1 MLINSTTQGG
11 IYFVG
16 PELDLPI
23 SLRSKLLKIAKS
35 FNWFFSHR
43 ELPHCISSPPSSV
56 VLPDQ
61 IYFFPPERD
70 KEMKI
75 NDKISSQT
83 IKQNEG
89 RTHGANQIN
98 LFLKS
103 NPFPALAPHALS
115 CSLADYSY
123 TLSPPSLF
131 LFFLS
136 ATCMKHLLRS
146 KEN

>member
-1 MLINSTTQGG
+1 MLINSTTQGS
-11 IYFVG
+11 IYFVW

-23 SLRSKLLKIAKS
+23 SIWWKPLKILLQKIS
-35 FNWFFSHR
+35 QPSIDSCPTDNSHIVF
-43 ELPHCISSPPSSV
+43 PAPPLST

-75 NDKISSQT
+75 NDKISSQS
-83 IKQNEG
+83 IKQNEQ

-103 NPFPALAPHALS
+103 KNPFPALAPHVIS
-115 CSLADYSY
+115 CPPADY
-123 TLSPPSLF
+123 TTTPLF
-131 LFFLS
+131 LFLVRRMYE
-136 ATCMKHLLRS
+136 AETG
-146 KEN
+146 